1 MSLNSELY
9 EAYALR
15 ETPSSWHCDNHFFR
29 YLLASLKFFGRI
41 PAIGMNPGL
50 SIDIHSMPGVANLS
64 SSLALEC
71 AQVQMGNISS
81 CGYAMEEETDY
92 LRYSPALCRS
102 YFLWTAV
109 NYVVKPSGVVDLY
122 TCNAS
127 FLDALSGK
135 RLPRIDCLAERFL
148 FNHMQDQIKTGEL
161 MSIRIDPVTHKPF
174 PGKVEASDT
183 VIPAFLV
190 PVYIA
195 QLLERL
201 QGCKA
206 MLLYEECPG
215 KIKQYPVTL
224 WDVLLRGRC
233 SLRTED
239 YLRAAWD
246 GKSPEVVLPVCSN
259 LTPDCITLKKFS
271 IFKILEM
278 QFLPNL

>member
-1 MSLNSELY
+1 MNG
-9 EAYALR
+9 
-15 ETPSSWHCDNHFFR
+15 
-29 YLLASLKFFGRI
+29 LL
-41 PAIGMNPGL
+41 
-50 SIDIHSMPGVANLS
+50 IDISSMPGAADPAR
-64 SSLALEC
+64 SLAIEC
-71 AQVQMGNISS
+71 AETQLGNISS
-81 CGYAMEEETDY
+81 LGFSWGEMTDY
-92 LRYSPALCRS
+92 LRYTLTLCRS
-102 YFLWTAV
+102 YFLWAAV

-122 TCNAS
+122 TCNVS

-135 RLPRIDCLAERFL
+135 RSPRIGCLAEEFL
-148 FNHMQDQIKTGEL
+148 SNHMQDQIKTGEL

-174 PGKVEASDT
+174 PGKVGASDT

-224 WDVLLRGRC
+224 WDVLLRGIC